1 MQCNKYQI
9 RDQNKLFYFWALS
22 GCLLRLPFGG
32 MKKVI
37 RLPGEPLAVGKY
49 LMTGLMLKPKMLSV
63 YDLLAVDDVYAF
75 RQRCCQRGRENPNFV
90 ALQVVD
96 RVVGSLVDGNG
107 VDTRRREYI
116 S

>member
-1 MQCNKYQI
+1 MIFLPLTMYM
-9 RDQNKLFYFWALS
+9 
-22 GCLLRLPFGG
+22 PFGSD
-32 MKKVI
+32 
-37 RLPGEPLAVGKY
+37 AV
-49 LMTGLMLKPKMLSV
+49 SV
-63 YDLLAVDDVYAF
+63 
-75 RQRCCQRGRENPNFV
+75 GREKPNLA

>member
-1 MQCNKYQI
+1 
-9 RDQNKLFYFWALS
+9 
-22 GCLLRLPFGG
+22 

-37 RLPGEPLAVGKY
+37 RLPGEPLAVGKN

-63 YDLLAVDDVYAF
+63 YDLLAVDDVDAF
-75 RQRCCQRGRENPNFV
+75 RQRCCQRGREKPNLA